1 MIAVVACILVAWIVF
16 LRFNKN
22 VENGLFDKKK
32 DKKKDDAPPAPVKP
46 AAPNVSLASTAAPV
60 KPAAPNVSL
69 ASTAAPVK
77 PAAPN
82 VSLASKAAPVQ
93 PTTPILKC
101 PGIYEKT
108 TDVRFSSATLG
119 GVGKSTV
126 AKCRQMC
133 DQVNG
138 CKGFTFTNDKSSQCL
153 LMSAFE
159 QGMPYQGVDLY
170 VKSAPL

>member
-16 LRFNKN
+16 LRVNKN

-32 DKKKDDAPPAPVKP
+32 DKKKDEPPAPVKP
-46 AAPNVSLASTAAPV
+46 AAPNVSLAS
-60 KPAAPNVSL
+60 K
-69 ASTAAPVK
+69 AAPVK

>member
-16 LRFNKN
+16 LRVNKN

-69 ASTAAPVK
+69 AS
-77 PAAPN
+77 
-82 VSLASKAAPVQ
+82 KAAPAQ